1 MIQCLSTC
9 CTTWIWLLEIQKSM
23 IPPFVFVFMQTLE
36 EVFCKC
42 SGWRSFIKSCRG
54 ERRLLCNSVINQ
66 RQHFKD
72 ALRIKHNYKK
82 WVSSQMILGDSVI
95 KIRRRG
101 VFTRARDIAYIF
113 TLVKCLMSPGL
124 QITEGQTKRF
134 WFSFFGQKFV
144 LLVQI
149 WELRKRVLRAA
160 LLWLFHQKLPTK
172 KIVLQSCN

>member
-1 MIQCLSTC
+1 MPLYLLHNLNM
-9 CTTWIWLLEIQKSM
+9 WLLEIKKSM
-23 IPPFVFVFMQTLE
+23 TQPFVFVFMQTLVE

-42 SGWRSFIKSCRG
+42 LGWRSFIKSCRG

-72 ALRIKHNYKK
+72 ALRIIHNYKK

-101 VFTRARDIAYIF
+101 VFTRARDIAFIF
-113 TLVKCLMSPGL
+113 TFVKCLMSPGL

-134 WFSFFGQKFV
+134 LFSFFGQKFV
-144 LLVQI
+144 LLVQV
-149 WELRKRVLRAA
+149 WELRRRVLRAA

-172 KIVLQSCN
+172 KICSAIL

>member
-1 MIQCLSTC
+1 MIL
-9 CTTWIWLLEIQKSM
+9 
-23 IPPFVFVFMQTLE
+23 PFVFVFMQTLVE

-42 SGWRSFIKSCRG
+42 LGWRSFIKSCRG

-82 WVSSQMILGDSVI
+82 WVSSQIILGDSVI

-124 QITEGQTKRF
+124 QITERTNKKVLIFFF
-134 WFSFFGQKFV
+134 WPEICVVGPD
-144 LLVQI
+144 
-149 WELRKRVLRAA
+149 LRIEKESVEGSSALAVSSKAA
-160 LLWLFHQKLPTK
+160 NQEDCSAIL
-172 KIVLQSCN
+172 